1 MLGKILQFGSV
12 NVIKAR
18 YNKFAKKNAT
28 QMFSIGLLSLM
39 LGIFAMTQYP
49 KTGPMGP
56 PGPQGIKGERGLQG
70 YVGNT
75 GLQGPEGPQGPDGP
89 RGLQGD
95 MGPRGPMGQVTG
107 LYTKNIEYYCKYGYG
122 FGQEVVTDVNIYG
135 GSGILPPYASLST
148 INLRTCSE
156 TVYVP

>member
-1 MLGKILQFGSV
+1 
-12 NVIKAR
+12 VIENIYKSFKVTKLKNT
-18 YNKFAKKNAT
+18 YVKFAKKYST
-28 QMFSIGLLSLM
+28 QMFTIGLLSLV

-56 PGPQGIKGERGLQG
+56 PGPQGPKGERGPNG
-70 YVGNT
+70 YVGQT
-75 GLQGPEGPQGPDGP
+75 GLQGPEGPQGPTGPQGP
-89 RGLQGD
+89 RGFQG
-95 MGPRGPMGQVTG
+95 PQGPMGQVSG

-122 FGQEVVTDVNIYG
+122 YGQQVVTDVDIYG

-148 INLRTCSE
+148 TYLRTCTE